1 MIEHGVNPYRIDR
14 VLEDFG
20 MAMGVSKMMDLSG
33 VDIFSHV
40 DDQMKGQYPYCYDG
54 TLLKEMV
61 SSGRLGQKKGRG
73 MYRYK
78 DRNTFQD
85 EQAVQ
90 VMDASQQRAEKSVED
105 TDLANKALDQIAAGV
120 ENIRSM
126 NSMIAKAAEDQNQV
140 VSRIRQNIGAIA
152 EVSDRTLSGS
162 SRTLEQS
169 DDINRVVKRLGAIV
183 GRFRV

>member
-1 MIEHGVNPYRIDR
+1 
-14 VLEDFG
+14 
-20 MAMGVSKMMDLSG
+20 
-33 VDIFSHV
+33 
-40 DDQMKGQYPYCYDG
+40 
-54 TLLKEMV
+54 
-61 SSGRLGQKKGRG
+61 
-73 MYRYK
+73 
-78 DRNTFQD
+78 
-85 EQAVQ
+85 
-90 VMDASQQRAEKSVED
+90 
-105 TDLANKALDQIAAGV
+105 
-120 ENIRSM
+120 M